1 MLALASAPA
10 RAVEAPAS
18 IDTRQGRPELLEAAE
33 TALAVVIGIVARPTQ
48 IDEHGYRASLVVER
62 VLRGDVGG
70 KPRIAVGWEEFGRG
84 SRFAEGERVLLA
96 LERVP
101 GQTLW
106 VTRFPHREGYVI
118 AARFGAFLRDPDP
131 ETTDLFGRYLALEPT
146 SRDAVPG
153 VALLSQLVARGHPV
167 LAVAAVSRLE
177 SVPGLA
183 GRLGS
188 ESRAVLARALADPA
202 RPRELREA
210 ILGLVA
216 ARGLHRLRPAVA
228 ALAVSGEPLEA
239 AALAA
244 QARLDGGISED
255 EVLQLL
261 ARNDAAVRLIA
272 VVHGADAISDGKL
285 AQLLRYDRDTE
296 VRAAAV
302 TALLRRRGI
311 EGLRQATPALFDR
324 DATVRGTAALQI
336 AALGPEVVPALESMI
351 PGRAAEDLTGVLA
364 ALRRAG
370 SDGVAT
376 LTKLAR
382 EHPDEQVRDLAL
394 LTLGR
399 SRSH

>member
-48 IDEHGYRASLVVER
+48 IDEHGYRASLAVER

-70 KPRIAVGWEEFGRG
+70 KLGIEVGWEEFGRG
-84 SRFAEGERVLLA
+84 SRFANGERVLLA

-106 VTRFPHREGYVI
+106 VARFPHREGYVI
-118 AARFGAFLRDPDP
+118 AARFGAFLRNPDP
-131 ETTDLFGRYLALEPT
+131 ETTDLLGRYLATEPAA
-146 SRDAVPG
+146 RRAAPG
-153 VALLSQLVARGHPV
+153 AALLSQIAARGHPV

-177 SVPGLA
+177 ILPGLA
-183 GRLGS
+183 GRLS
-188 ESRAVLARALADPA
+188 AESRAALAQVLADTG
-202 RPRELREA
+202 RPQELREA
-210 ILGLVA
+210 ILELVA

-228 ALAVSGEPLEA
+228 ALAVAGEPLEA

-244 QARLDGGISED
+244 RARLDGGMDVD
-255 EVLQLL
+255 EVVRLL
-261 ARNDAAVRLIA
+261 GRDDGAVRLVA
-272 VVHGADAISDGKL
+272 VIHGADAIGDGKL
-285 AQLLRYDRDTE
+285 ARLLRTDRAAE

-302 TALLRRRGI
+302 SALLRRRGL
-311 EGLRQATPALFDR
+311 EALDDATPALFDP
-324 DATVRGTAALQI
+324 DGPVRGAAVLQI
-336 AALGPEVVPALESMI
+336 AALGSEVVPALESLI
-351 PGRAAEDLTGVLA
+351 PGRSAEDLTGVLA
-364 ALRRAG
+364 ALRWSGA
-370 SDGVAT
+370 DGVAT
-376 LTKLAR
+376 LTTLAGD
-382 EHPDEQVRDLAL
+382 HPDQKVRDLAL

>member
-1 MLALASAPA
+1 M
-10 RAVEAPAS
+10 R
-18 IDTRQGRPELLEAAE
+18 RGRPELLGAAE
-33 TALAVVIGIVARPTQ
+33 TALAVVIGRVAEPTR

-62 VLRGDVGG
+62 VLRGDVGE

-106 VTRFPHREGYVI
+106 VARFPHREGYVI

-146 SRDAVPG
+146 PREQG

-167 LAVAAVSRLE
+167 LARAAVSRLE
-177 SVPGLA
+177 IVPGLA

-210 ILGLVA
+210 ILGLIA

-244 QARLDGGISED
+244 QARLDGGMSED
-255 EVLQLL
+255 EVLELL

-285 AQLLRYDRDTE
+285 ARLLRDDRDAE
-296 VRAAAV
+296 VRVAAV
-302 TALLRRRGI
+302 TALLRRRGL
-311 EGLRQATPALFDR
+311 GALRQATPGLFDR
-324 DATVRGTAALQI
+324 DATVRGAAALQI
-336 AALGPEVVPALESMI
+336 AALGPEVVPALESLI
-351 PGRAAEDLTGVLA
+351 PGRPAEDLTGVLA
-364 ALRRAG
+364 ALRRSG